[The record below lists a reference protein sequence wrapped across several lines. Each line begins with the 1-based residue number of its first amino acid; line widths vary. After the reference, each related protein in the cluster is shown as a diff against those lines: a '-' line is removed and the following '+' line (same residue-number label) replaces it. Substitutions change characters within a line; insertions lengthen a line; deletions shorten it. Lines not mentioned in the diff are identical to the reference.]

1 MSEYLVMTAIGPD
14 RPGIVEQ
21 LSHYIVQHEGNIEDS
36 RMAVLGGEFAA
47 VLLVSGSDDAISRIR
62 KDLGVLQ
69 QDARLT
75 VAAKPTQT
83 PRAPMQRKYIPYTAV
98 AVSLDHKGLV
108 HQIAHVLAS
117 AGVNVESLETATE
130 AAPVSGT
137 PIFSMHMDL
146 SVPADLPIK
155 QLRHQLDTLGAEYN
169 IDITLNAKV

>member
-21 LSHYIVQHEGNIEDS
+21 LSHYIVKSDGNVEDS

-47 VLLVSGSDDAISRIR
+47 VLLVSGSDDAMSRIH
-62 KDLGVLQ
+62 KNLGALQ
-69 QDARLT
+69 QDAGLT

-83 PRAPMQRKYIPYTAV
+83 PSTPHQRRFIPYTAV

-108 HQIAHVLAS
+108 HQITHVLAS
-117 AGVNVESLETATE
+117 TGVNVESLETAIE
-130 AAPVSGT
+130 SAPVSGT
-137 PIFSMHMDL
+137 PIFSMHMNL
-146 SVPADLPIK
+146 SVPADLSIK
-155 QLRHQLDTLGAEYN
+155 QLRHQLDALGAEYN